1 MTTDLRST
9 PNPNM
14 AILNGILNVDKP
26 TGITSMDVVRR
37 VKRASD
43 QERIGHGGTLDPMA
57 TGVIPI
63 CLGQATRMMEY
74 LVSGTKQYKA
84 QITFGVET
92 TTYDKLG
99 EIIQTKKVKQITYK
113 NLLDITDRFTG
124 EIEQIPPMFSA
135 LKHKGK
141 RLYELARKGIT
152 VERESRKVK
161 ILNISI
167 LEWNPPHLSV
177 EITCGKG
184 FYVRSF
190 AHDLGQLLGCGGHLS
205 ELVRTKNGAFTIQDA
220 MPLIEVET
228 RLRTNNLKSI
238 LKPIDFAIKYMPT
251 AIVDAQTEDMI
262 RNGKPVSHN
271 IHVFDTDAGYNCRV
285 YGTDGTFLAI
295 MSYESELNHWQPN
308 RVFSLR

>member
-1 MTTDLRST
+1 MATDLRST
-9 PNPNM
+9 PNSNM
-14 AILNGILNVDKP
+14 ALLHGIINVDKP
-26 TGITSMDVVRR
+26 TGITSMDVVRH
-37 VKRASD
+37 VKRASN

-74 LVSGTKQYKA
+74 LVSGSKQYKA

-113 NLLDITDRFTG
+113 DLLDITDRFIG

-135 LKHKGK
+135 LKYKGK

-152 VERESRKVK
+152 VKRESRKVK
-161 ILNISI
+161 ISNISI
-167 LEWNPPHLSV
+167 LQWDPPNLNV

-190 AHDLGQLLGCGGHLS
+190 AHDLGQLLECGGHLS
-205 ELVRTKNGAFTIQDA
+205 ELARTKNGVFTIEDA
-220 MPLIEVET
+220 IPLIEVEK
-228 RLRTNNLKSI
+228 RLLSNTVKSI

-251 AIVDAQTEDMI
+251 AIVDCHTEDMI
-262 RNGKPVSHN
+262 LKGQSVSHDTK
-271 IHVFDTDAGYNCRV
+271 VFDSNAGHNCRV

-295 MSYESELNHWQPN
+295 MSYESELNQWKPN